1 MVRRLFVNGAG
12 GLFVVQGMVAM
23 ELRRIFLIAGWAVV
37 AVGLVGCDKL
47 PWGGG
52 AQSNFDE
59 EFADFADLD
68 APKDDAAIGAEP
80 ATTNTGVEFGTEAPI
95 TLPSASDLSLQLPVG
110 ARFPL
115 VKTIEQRLTQ
125 QLKTGPV
132 VGHSKLEL
140 QLSLLVEEQQDAR
153 RRIGVRYHRV
163 RYWQD
168 LGGEIVSYDSAAPP
182 VITPPA
188 ALSFAGLKDNTFSF
202 WLGPD
207 NRVQELVGFNE
218 FLRRCVA
225 GVSLDQRQNVLNQ
238 LASLGSE
245 DGLANFV
252 DDSIGLLPNPADP
265 QLAGQP
271 LQVGS
276 RWAVPSKSSSGT
288 QCLLQELTPTTAQIA
303 LVGQISPSSYVDD
316 IRQLKLTVQGGQC
329 SGLCIVDRQTGM
341 PTQSRIDRRVDM
353 VAQLADGTEIPQ
365 RKEIV
370 TTVMAFLEQGSG
382 QDISNAVYQPAAM
395 APAGTVQPAGYRP

>member
-1 MVRRLFVNGAG
+1 
-12 GLFVVQGMVAM
+12 MVAM

-37 AVGLVGCDKL
+37 TVGLVGCDKL

-52 AQSNFDE
+52 AQSNFDQ

-68 APKDDAAIGAEP
+68 APADPASADPASADAATPSDSP
-80 ATTNTGVEFGTEAPI
+80 AVDFGSEAPI
-95 TLPSASDLSLQLPVG
+95 SLPNASDLSLQLPVG

-188 ALSFAGLKDNTFSF
+188 ALSYAGLKDNTFSF

-225 GVSLDQRQNVLNQ
+225 GVPLDQRQNVMTQ

-276 RWAVPSKSSSGT
+276 RWAVSSKSSSGT
-288 QCLLQELTPTTAQIA
+288 QCLLQELTATTAQIA
-303 LVGQISPSSYVDD
+303 IVGQVSPSNYVDD

-329 SGLCIVDRQTGM
+329 SGLCIVDRKTGM
-341 PTQSRIDRRVDM
+341 PTQCRIDRRVDM
-353 VAQLADGTEIPQ
+353 VAQLPDGTEIPQ

-370 TTVMAFLEQGSG
+370 TTVTAFLDQATA
-382 QDISNAVYQPAAM
+382 QDMSNAVYQPAAM
-395 APAGTVQPAGYRP
+395 APAGTVQPAGYQP

>member
-1 MVRRLFVNGAG
+1 MRLPKYLLMTCI
-12 GLFVVQGMVAM
+12 GL
-23 ELRRIFLIAGWAVV
+23 I
-37 AVGLVGCDKL
+37 GLGLTGCDKL
-47 PWGGG
+47 PWGGSSQ
-52 AQSNFDE
+52 ANFDD

-68 APKDDAAIGAEP
+68 APSGDEPQTTSTTPDATGFDAASD
-80 ATTNTGVEFGTEAPI
+80 API
-95 TLPSASDLSLQLPVG
+95 TLGSAADLSLQLPVG
-110 ARFPL
+110 TRFPL

-125 QLKTGPV
+125 QLSTGPV
-132 VGHSKLEL
+132 IGQSKLEL
-140 QLSLLVEEQQDAR
+140 QLSLLVEEQQADR
-153 RRIGVRYHRV
+153 RRMGVRYHRV

-168 LGGEIVSYDSAAPP
+168 LGGEIVSYDSASPP
-182 VITPPA
+182 AMTPPA
-188 ALSFAGLKDNTFSF
+188 ALSYAGLKDNTFSF
-202 WLGPD
+202 WLGAD

-225 GVSLDQRQNVLNQ
+225 NVPLDQRQNVLNQ

-276 RWAVPSKSSSGT
+276 RWAAPAKGAAGMS
-288 QCLLQELTPTTAQIA
+288 CLLQELTPTTAQIA
-303 LVGQISPSSYVDD
+303 LVGQVTPSNYVDD

-329 SGLCIVDRQTGM
+329 SGLCIVDRKTGM
-341 PTQSRIDRRVDM
+341 PTQCRIDRRVDM

-370 TTVMAFLEQGSG
+370 TTVMAYLDQGTAVPSSPVSHANHQSATLG
-382 QDISNAVYQPAAM
+382 QPNAF
-395 APAGTVQPAGYRP
+395 QPAGYQPQ